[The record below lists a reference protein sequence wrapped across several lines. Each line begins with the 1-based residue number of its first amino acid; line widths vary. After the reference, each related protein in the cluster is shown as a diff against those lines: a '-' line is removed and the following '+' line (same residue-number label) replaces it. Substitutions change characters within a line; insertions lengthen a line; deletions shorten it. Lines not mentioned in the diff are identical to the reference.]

1 MDSPAQKQP
10 STPQFERQ
18 PTEGLPHVNQS
29 GSATGPQHTELARLT
44 ETQVTETLAVDGS
57 RRIGAYVPD
66 PDDNDRAIH
75 PILDRWDVAALII
88 NKVVG
93 TGIFTGPPMVLLYTQ
108 NKVEA
113 MLLWI
118 LGLMYTYLR

>member
-10 STPQFERQ
+10 STPQFEQQ
-18 PTEGLPHVNQS
+18 PTQGLPHVNQN
-29 GSATGPQHTELARLT
+29 GSATGPQRTELT
-44 ETQVTETLAVDGS
+44 EIQVTETLAIDGS
-57 RRIGAYVPD
+57 RRIKAPVPD

-88 NKVVG
+88 NQMVG
-93 TGIFTGPPMVLLYTQ
+93 TGIFTGPPMVLMYTQ

-118 LGLMYTYLR
+118 LGLMYTYLRWD